1 MPYSLDLIQK
11 VRNFVENGG
20 TITGGAHT
28 FWIERASIYRCLSRL
43 VAKILMLFREQ
54 GKGNRE

>member
-28 FWIERASIYRCLSRL
+28 FWIERASIYRW
-43 VAKILMLFREQ
+43 
-54 GKGNRE
+54 

>member
-28 FWIERASIYRCLSRL
+28 FQLLCLFVGL
-43 VAKILMLFREQ
+43 T
-54 GKGNRE
+54 